1 MQEKRKRLSKF
12 FIFFPVSSLPF
23 SQVYHLDVGVT
34 VKSLKRQ
41 VWFPD
46 VIYPRLSFHPCL
58 KHYPMS
64 QQRPPH

>member
-1 MQEKRKRLSKF
+1 VEQILW
-12 FIFFPVSSLPF
+12 FFPVSSLPF
-23 SQVYHLDVGVT
+23 SQDYQPEVDVT

-46 VIYPRLSFHPCL
+46 VIYSRLAFHPGL

-64 QQRPPH
+64 QQCPPHKNN